1 MCMCRYGHDDCEYR
15 HAAMGQL
22 HPGNASRCSLAQRC
36 MLTQAIGRRA
46 QILVRPPQPL
56 LSSLGHLRALPTNK
70 RLRKGP
76 VLLQYVAHSW
86 LPHFLRRRHRTVH
99 PRLLRRHC
107 RRRRP
112 EAHGGLA
119 SRIRRVAVQR
129 RRPMRRHGHCS
140 TSLPLTLILF
150 SLHAHTPRPSFTT
163 TTPASGTAGTST
175 RASTS

>member
-1 MCMCRYGHDDCEYR
+1 MRRHGHDDCEYR

-22 HPGNASRCSLAQRC
+22 HSGNASRCSLAQQC
-36 MLTQAIGRRA
+36 MLTQATGRRA

-56 LSSLGHLRALPTNK
+56 LSSLGHLRPLPTHE

-76 VLLQYVAHSW
+76 V
-86 LPHFLRRRHRTVH
+86 

-119 SRIRRVAVQR
+119 SRIRRVALQR
-129 RRPMRRHGHCS
+129 RRPMRRHGHRS
-140 TSLPLTLILF
+140 TSLPLPSMSF
-150 SLHAHTPRPSFTT
+150 PLHAHTPRPSSTT